1 MAAFHCVIVARLLLI
16 IQFAFP
22 LLRRWLLP
30 LIVACCIATAAVL
43 LVLPPVVIA
52 FFRTVVPVCTELVT
66 RLVVPKRSVHSP
78 TGPSKP
84 RELRPRPLHM
94 RIRPL
99 HMRAQGRV
107 WVFPK
112 TPAKSQFDTLTNWQ
126 CRISIAPDRTVTRQ
140 SDQCVAC
147 LEDRPKT
154 EMSGTGRYTPPKW
167 NQHQNHPQYMH
178 ILTVPQMAVV
188 FGTHPILST
197 LIHML
202 TQSKPSPSR
211 APVSQGVSI
220 VDS

>member
-1 MAAFHCVIVARLLLI
+1 MRVAEESCRPKERPAILLAIYMICWKHGCTYVILACHCCFRGSFSLRHCSSLVAYNSVCFSAAEAVAAAIDCCMLHCNCRCSPRVATG
-16 IQFAFP
+16 
-22 LLRRWLLP
+22 
-30 LIVACCIATAAVL
+30 CHC
-43 LVLPPVVIA
+43 

-154 EMSGTGRYTPPKW
+154 EMSGTGRYTPPNGINIKT
-167 NQHQNHPQYMH
+167 
-178 ILTVPQMAVV
+178 I
-188 FGTHPILST
+188 
-197 LIHML
+197 
-202 TQSKPSPSR
+202 PS
-211 APVSQGVSI
+211 I
-220 VDS
+220 CIY